1 METEKKMT
9 GKAYQAPVMES
20 VDVELQAL
28 ICNSCTSDQVSGCGG
43 ILSFG
48 GGGCNSYGTCSS
60 NAPRSRED
68 SSWDED

>member
-28 ICNSCTSDQVSGCGG
+28 ICTSCPSNVTACAG
-43 ILSFG
+43 ILSMG
-48 GGGCNSYGTCSS
+48 GGDNNCTNNSG
-60 NAPRSRED
+60 PRSRED

>member
-28 ICNSCTSDQVSGCGG
+28 ICNSCTSNVNQCGG
-43 ILSFG
+43 ILSYG
-48 GGGCNSYGTCSS
+48 GGGNSCSS

>member
-28 ICNSCTSDQVSGCGG
+28 ICNSCTTNTNACGG
-43 ILSFG
+43 AELGYG
-48 GGGCNSYGTCSS
+48 GGGCNSHNSCSS
-60 NAPRSRED
+60 NFPRSRED